1 MRRACSPTPSPRWPA
16 AHSTRRSTAG
26 GANAPREAYCHTS
39 RARSPSTRAPT
50 PQQSWHSGQVVNSQQ
65 PPLASTLAPQFAQP
79 PWHPNS
85 SHPIWSEPRP
95 TSTRRAPTTN
105 PRHFQNPQP
114 AMHSLATTATV
125 QHLQPTRRSEMPT
138 REELAMRPRIRAR
151 LARRPNPTRH
161 TAPRAHGACLAAAL
175 AAAACM
181 LLLLPP
187 SDSYAA
193 GDGLRGPF
201 KNAMGPSPFYR
212 NSTKHRRC
220 ESGASFSTHGTQES
234 SAPPTHVRS
243 SATRTDRCT
252 ATSP

>member
-16 AHSTRRSTAG
+16 AHSTRRSTAD

-39 RARSPSTRAPT
+39 RARSPSTRAHT
-50 PQQSWHSGQVVNSQQ
+50 PQEFCHSSHTVNIQQQHPPSASQCRMC
-65 PPLASTLAPQFAQP
+65 PAQP
-79 PWHPNS
+79 PGHPNS
-85 SHPIWSEPRP
+85 PQPLSFECLN
-95 TSTRRAPTTN
+95 RRAPLDN
-105 PRHFQNPQP
+105 PHQVHTIRNLPCKQSHWPRQ
-114 AMHSLATTATV
+114 AVV

-161 TAPRAHGACLAAAL
+161 TAPHAHGACLAAAL

-212 NSTKHRRC
+212 NLSH
-220 ESGASFSTHGTQES
+220 EPE
-234 SAPPTHVRS
+234 
-243 SATRTDRCT
+243 ATI
-252 ATSP
+252 A